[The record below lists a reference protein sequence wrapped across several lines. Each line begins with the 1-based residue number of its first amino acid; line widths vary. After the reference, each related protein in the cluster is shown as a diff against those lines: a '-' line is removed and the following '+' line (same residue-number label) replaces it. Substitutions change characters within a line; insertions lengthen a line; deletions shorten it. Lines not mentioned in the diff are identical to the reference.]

1 MTHLTKLTF
10 KTVDRSVKRDP
21 ITARRDKLVAGL
33 KEQKLVHAAT
43 LKKEDHLVERHKWM
57 TNDMVNVYWSKLIA
71 AFVHGSLNKMAV
83 GMCSAVMGRA

>member
-21 ITARRDKLVAGL
+21 IIARRDKLVAGL

-43 LKKEDHLVERHKWM
+43 LKKEDHLVERDKWM
-57 TNDMVNVYWSKLIA
+57 TNDMVNVYWSKRTV

-83 GMCSAVMGRA
+83 GMCSAVMVRA

>member
-21 ITARRDKLVAGL
+21 ITARRDKLLAGL

-57 TNDMVNVYWSKLIA
+57 QMTQVNVYWSKRTV
-71 AFVHGSLNKMAV
+71 AFGLGSLNKMAV
-83 GMCSAVMGRA
+83 GMCSAVMVRA

>member
-21 ITARRDKLVAGL
+21 ITARREKLVAGL

-43 LKKEDHLVERHKWM
+43 LKKQDHLVERHKWM
-57 TNDMVNVYWSKLIA
+57 QNDMVNVCWSKLIV
-71 AFVHGSLNKMAV
+71 AFVLGSLHKTGA
-83 GMCSAVMGRA
+83 GMCSAAMERV

>member
-21 ITARRDKLVAGL
+21 IIARRDKLVAGL

-43 LKKEDHLVERHKWM
+43 LKKEDHLVERDKWM
-57 TNDMVNVYWSKLIA
+57 PMTWVNVCWSKRTV

-83 GMCSAVMGRA
+83 GMCSAVMVRA